1 MKVDWVAL
9 GNFRSYDTLEWEP
22 DPGVNL
28 LLGANGAGKTNLLE
42 AIAYLSTLR
51 SFRSVPDSGLIRDGG
66 GAALVRAGVSSGDR
80 RRLIEVEVP
89 LSGPRRAQLDKSR
102 LQKTADLLG
111 VIRVIA
117 FLPEDLDLV
126 KRGPAYRRDL
136 LDAVAVQLWAA
147 AHHDQ
152 TELDRALRQRN
163 AFLKSGLRDDA
174 TLSVWDARLA
184 QSGGR
189 VMSRR
194 ARVIATLA
202 PHLATA
208 YADVAGGSERAA
220 IGYVASWGGEI
231 APDATAAE
239 FTTSI
244 QEALERSRRADY
256 ERRLTT
262 VGPHRDEPVLLL
274 DDVDTR
280 THGSQGE
287 QRTMALAVKL
297 AAHRAVA
304 DMTGEPPVL
313 LLDDVFSEL
322 DADRSAALAKTLPPD
337 TQTVI
342 TSARP
347 EDVPVEGA
355 VWRVGD
361 GRVWRVGDGPGV
373 PGVEGAVGR

>member
-1 MKVDWVAL
+1 MKVDWVSL
-9 GNFRSYDTLEWEP
+9 RHFRSYDDLDWAP

-42 AIAYLSTLR
+42 AIAYLATLR
-51 SFRSVPDSGLIRDGG
+51 SFRSVPDSGLIGDGAD
-66 GAALVRAGVSSGDR
+66 AAVIRAGVSSGER
-80 RRLIEVEVP
+80 ERLVEIELP
-89 LSGPRRAQLDKSR
+89 RSGPRRTQLDKSR
-102 LQKTADLLG
+102 LQKTEDLLG
-111 VIRVIA
+111 VLRVIA

-152 TELDRALRQRN
+152 AELDRAIRQRN
-163 AFLKSGLRDDA
+163 AFLKSGLRDDT

-194 ARVIATLA
+194 ARVIETLS
-202 PHLATA
+202 PHLETA
-208 YADVAGGSERAA
+208 YRDISGEPEKAA
-220 IGYVASWGGEI
+220 IGYAASWSGQVTGE
-231 APDATAAE
+231 ATAAE
-239 FTTSI
+239 FTTWI

-262 VGPHRDEPVLLL
+262 VGPHRDEPTLVL
-274 DDVDTR
+274 DRFDTR

-287 QRTMALAVKL
+287 QRTMALALKL

-322 DADRSAALAKTLPPD
+322 DAERSAALAKTLPTD
-337 TQTVI
+337 TQTMI

-347 EDVPVEGA
+347 EDVPV
-355 VWRVGD
+355 D
-361 GRVWRVGDGPGV
+361 GRVWRVNH
-373 PGVEGAVGR
+373 GRVRPDE

>member
-1 MKVDWVAL
+1 
-9 GNFRSYDTLEWEP
+9 
-22 DPGVNL
+22 VNL

-42 AIAYLSTLR
+42 AIAYLATLR
-51 SFRSVPDSGLIRDGG
+51 SFRSVPESGLIADGAE
-66 GAALVRAGVSSGDR
+66 AAVVRAGVASGER
-80 RRLIEVEVP
+80 ERLVEIELP
-89 LSGPRRAQLDKSR
+89 RSGPRQTQLDKSR

-111 VIRVIA
+111 VLRVIA

-152 TELDRALRQRN
+152 AELDRAIRQRN
-163 AFLKSGLRDDA
+163 AFLKSGVRDDT

-194 ARVIATLA
+194 ARVIETLS
-202 PHLATA
+202 PHLETA
-208 YADVAGGSERAA
+208 YRDIAGEPEMAA
-220 IGYVASWGGEI
+220 IGYAASWGGQV
-231 APDATAAE
+231 APEATAAE
-239 FTTSI
+239 FTDWI

-274 DDVDTR
+274 DGFDTR

-287 QRTMALAVKL
+287 QRTMALALKL
-297 AAHRAVA
+297 SAHRAVA

-322 DADRSAALAKTLPPD
+322 DPERSVALAKTLPAD
-337 TQTVI
+337 TQTMI

-347 EDVPVEGA
+347 EDVPVAGRA
-355 VWRVGD
+355 WRVAA
-361 GRVWRVGDGPGV
+361 GRVGPD
-373 PGVEGAVGR
+373 E